1 MLDPPLPVPQ
11 EDAQWSCPDHLDME
25 LKILIHGVNVVEDVS
40 GNSRND
46 SHQLGVMQL
55 SLGSKGKGIPNE
67 AWAQEESDSSE
78 GGRRTQR

>member
-1 MLDPPLPVPQ
+1 
-11 EDAQWSCPDHLDME
+11 ME
-25 LKILIHGVNVVEDVS
+25 LKILIHGIDVVEDVS

-67 AWAQEESDSSE
+67 A
-78 GGRRTQR
+78 GLRRNQTVQREADEHRGNSC

>member
-1 MLDPPLPVPQ
+1 M
-11 EDAQWSCPDHLDME
+11 
-25 LKILIHGVNVVEDVS
+25 VEDVS

-67 AWAQEESDSSE
+67 AGAQEESDSSE

>member
-1 MLDPPLPVPQ
+1 MPLIELKKLCKSYP
-11 EDAQWSCPDHLDME
+11 LGDME